1 MNKLL
6 EIREAK
12 HLTQRKLAKDS
23 NVPQQTISAI
33 ESGERKNPGILTIR
47 RLANAL
53 GCLIDDIYPAETR
66 DKDTTSEKHE
76 TKQ

>member
-66 DKDTTSEKHE
+66 DKNTTSKKHE
-76 TKQ
+76 TKH